1 MADPALF
8 HGIAVIIDDE
18 VGVGTAN
25 IGQLQKQIEAVGS
38 HVVAMT
44 TLPGAGAL
52 ANLASAS
59 FFVVDWNLYGQA
71 VSTEGVAVVTLPEG
85 LRKQHIGEM
94 INFLKELKKVRFAP
108 VFVFTNE
115 NVGQIEDELKKHPD
129 LYDENDP
136 SHILVKRKVEVLEK
150 GIFTVLGEWL
160 QGAPSAYVLKRWES
174 EYEKAKNAL
183 FLDFYAKSVHW
194 PLILKNTFVKDDVS
208 PSMELGNLIGRNLL
222 SRMAPFKF
230 DLESFDEAPLKS
242 LEDDGE
248 SYKQTVIKVL
258 EGERFVAKDQ
268 LDADSIAPG
277 DVFKSG
283 GDFFINIRPECDCIA
298 RQGINLDDIELYLLK
313 GSRLTPAQVNK
324 AYDDTY
330 GVIQDNDNQAIVF
343 AMRDGVTVS
352 FRFKEL
358 VLKKWSDFKDK
369 RIGRLLPPFLTRLL
383 QRYSSYIQRPGLTR
397 VPVAALSKV
406 ATPAGG
412 SGSQGTVES
421 SSGAPSIGQCLSML
435 WMAIKERVR
444 PNVGVGQ

>member
-1 MADPALF
+1 MIDPALF

-18 VGVGTAN
+18 VGVGAAN

-52 ANLASAS
+52 ANLGSAS

-71 VSTEGVAVVTLPEG
+71 VANEGGAVVVIPEG
-85 LRKQHIGEM
+85 LRKQYIAEM
-94 INFLKELKKVRFAP
+94 IAFLKELKKVRFAP

-115 NVGQIEDELKKHPD
+115 NVEEIQDELKKHAD

-136 SHILVKRKVEVLEK
+136 SHILVKSKPEVLEK

-160 QGAPSAYVLKRWES
+160 QGAPSAYVLKRWEW

-183 FLDFYAKSVHW
+183 FLDFYGKSVHW
-194 PLILKNTFVKDDVS
+194 PLILKNTFEKDEVS
-208 PSMELGNLIGRNLL
+208 PSLELGNLIGRNLL
-222 SRMAPFKF
+222 SRMSPFKF
-230 DLESFDEAPLKS
+230 DLESFDEGA
-242 LEDDGE
+242 LEALEGDGE
-248 SYKQTVIKVL
+248 NYKQTVIKVL
-258 EGERFVAKDQ
+258 EGERFITKDQ
-268 LDADSIAPG
+268 LDANSIAPG

-298 RQGINLDDIELYLLK
+298 RKGGNLDDIELYLLK

-324 AYDDTY
+324 AYDETY

-343 AMRDGVTVS
+343 AMREGVTVS
-352 FRFKEL
+352 FKFKEL
-358 VLKKWSDFKDK
+358 VLKKWGDFKDK
-369 RIGRLLPPFLTRLL
+369 RTGRLIPPFLTRLL

-406 ATPAGG
+406 AVAGG
-412 SGSQGTVES
+412 GAQGTAELDS
-421 SSGAPSIGQCLSML
+421 KNLSIRNCLSML
-435 WMAIKERVR
+435 WAAIQRRVR
-444 PNVGVGQ
+444 GSIGFGE